1 MSKLAILL
9 WSTDLDRPDLAA
21 APFVYAAAA
30 CALDAEVEVHFA
42 GRSVRLLVDGAAE
55 GRQAHP
61 TTAAAVST
69 PSCRTLHMAAP
80 ASLPAAWPGMNTR
93 AAARPPSRNSKARR
107 AQRHSSRARLTQ
119 PGERWCSRWTPA
131 HHHTD
136 FLQRHLT
143 SETWAFP
150 ARPK

>member
-55 GRQAHP
+55 GRSTSDNGGRSLYAFMQDAAHGGARFLACSMAWHEYVIGSE
-61 TTAAAVST
+61 TTIPEFNGQTGATAFIA
-69 PSCRTLHMAAP
+69 RTLDP
-80 ASLPAAWPGMNTR
+80 AWRTLV
-93 AAARPPSRNSKARR
+93 
-107 AQRHSSRARLTQ
+107 
-119 PGERWCSRWTPA
+119 
-131 HHHTD
+131 
-136 FLQRHLT
+136 F
-143 SETWAFP
+143 
-150 ARPK
+150 